1 MKAAKS
7 GEEIEREGR
16 GREGERGVENE
27 GRERE
32 RKERGEEMP
41 ISHDQTKPREKKIN
55 ANEAENASGNSSLLR
70 SVKNLSGMRIG
81 SVLYLTKESQLRC
94 R

>member
-7 GEEIEREGR
+7 GEE
-16 GREGERGVENE
+16 REGEREE
-27 GRERE
+27 GKRE
-32 RKERGEEMP
+32 EEMP

-55 ANEAENASGNSSLLR
+55 ANEAENASRNSSILR

-81 SVLYLTKESQLRC
+81 SVLYLTKESQLLC
-94 R
+94 K

>member
-7 GEEIEREGR
+7 GE
-16 GREGERGVENE
+16 
-27 GRERE
+27 RERE
-32 RKERGEEMP
+32 RDREEGNREEEMP